1 MNILVVVLSGVVG
14 TMAIS
19 MVMGLAP
26 KMGLPQMDIVGM
38 LSTMFGKPNRI
49 LGWIIHLMIGVVFS
63 LVYAFLWH

>member
-38 LSTMFGKPNRI
+38 LSTIKSQ
-49 LGWIIHLMIGVVFS
+49 LLCQLS
-63 LVYAFLWH
+63 